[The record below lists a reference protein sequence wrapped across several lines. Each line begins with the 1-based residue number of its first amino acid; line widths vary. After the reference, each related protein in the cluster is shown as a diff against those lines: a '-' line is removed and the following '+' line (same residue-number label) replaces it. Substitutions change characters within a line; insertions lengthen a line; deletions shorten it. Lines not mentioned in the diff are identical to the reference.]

1 MWSFVFETAIVNRNF
16 QRTDIKMIDSRSA
29 RLFRIETDCVISL
42 PSLISRFVGGSTPRI
57 CSRLV
62 RKLKTAVR
70 HNQLERCEQSA
81 LSVRQSL
88 GAHAHLR
95 GVRVSKLCAHHS
107 VLCIVPRA
115 LFLGKNPGFKPDVET
130 RRISHHAA

>member
-1 MWSFVFETAIVNRNF
+1 MWSFVWETAIVNRNF
-16 QRTDIKMIDSRSA
+16 QCTDIKMIDSRSA
-29 RLFRIETDCVISL
+29 RLFRIETDCVISV
-42 PSLISRFVGGSTPRI
+42 PSLISIFVVGGSTPRI

-88 GAHAHLR
+88 DAHAHLR
-95 GVRVSKLCAHHS
+95 GVRVSKVCAHHS
-107 VLCIVPRA
+107 VLCS
-115 LFLGKNPGFKPDVET
+115 GFKPDVET
-130 RRISHHAA
+130 RRISHNAA

>member
-16 QRTDIKMIDSRSA
+16 QCTFIKMIDSRSA
-29 RLFRIETDCVISL
+29 RLFRIETDCVISV
-42 PSLISRFVGGSTPRI
+42 PSLISIFVVGGSSPRI

-62 RKLKTAVR
+62 GLRKLKTAVR

-81 LSVRQSL
+81 LSARQSL

-107 VLCIVPRA
+107 VLCS
-115 LFLGKNPGFKPDVET
+115 GFKPDVET